1 MKKLNLENVR
11 IYSNTK
17 DDILD
22 AMDLIDR
29 EVYMSNFSDFNTYD
43 KCNLAGVVGIKH
55 IASDS
60 RHFLAE
66 GDNGLGFREYKYL
79 ILAEEMEMIEE
90 RVVKKID
97 VKNSLMFDNQI
108 DNLRAA
114 IEYLTEEGY
123 FSDHES
129 FHDYKEGTLISI
141 LVADITPLPYENEHD
156 NQSYRYFI
164 PKDKVVF
171 IEPKKLRPFK
181 NVEEFSSALNIVV
194 GHSAIRYRRKG
205 TTHELVMVFSGYTN
219 GYRKDINEESV
230 VLGASFHSL
239 TNLFEDYEYYDND
252 NSKWKPFGIEE

>member
-55 IASDS
+55 IKSDS

-164 PKDKVVF
+164 PK
-171 IEPKKLRPFK
+171 E
-181 NVEEFSSALNIVV
+181 
-194 GHSAIRYRRKG
+194 
-205 TTHELVMVFSGYTN
+205 
-219 GYRKDINEESV
+219 
-230 VLGASFHSL
+230 
-239 TNLFEDYEYYDND
+239 
-252 NSKWKPFGIEE
+252 